1 MINKNKSGL
10 QIAREKKQMEPLE
23 LAALLLELAALLKV
37 NESVLKGWEAGG
49 GIIHLDTVIELMNI
63 LDTSSEMILFNECR
77 RGLNIETLT
86 DEQRDVIFDLYKL
99 MKDNK

>member
-23 LAALLLELAALLKV
+23 LAALLKV

-49 GIIHLDTVIELMNI
+49 GIIH

>member
-1 MINKNKSGL
+1 MTTKNKSGL
-10 QIAREKKQMEPLE
+10 QIAREKRKMKP
-23 LAALLLELAALLKV
+23 LELAALLKV

-49 GIIHLDTVIELMNI
+49 WIIHLDTLIELMKI
-63 LDTSSEMILFNECR
+63 LYTSSEMILFNESR
-77 RGLNIETLT
+77 KGLNIETLT

>member
-23 LAALLLELAALLKV
+23 LAALLKV
-37 NESVLKGWEAGG
+37 NESVLKGWEAGA
-49 GIIHLDTVIELMNI
+49 GIIHVDKVIELMNI

-77 RGLNIETLT
+77 QGLVIETLT
-86 DEQRDVIFDLYKL
+86 DEQRDVIFNLYKL
-99 MKDNK
+99 MRDNK

>member
-23 LAALLLELAALLKV
+23 LAALLKV

-49 GIIHLDTVIELMNI
+49 YSFRYSNRT
-63 LDTSSEMILFNECR
+63 NEHFR
-77 RGLNIETLT
+77 Y
-86 DEQRDVIFDLYKL
+86 IF
-99 MKDNK
+99 

>member
-1 MINKNKSGL
+1 
-10 QIAREKKQMEPLE
+10 
-23 LAALLLELAALLKV
+23 
-37 NESVLKGWEAGG
+37 
-49 GIIHLDTVIELMNI
+49 MNI

>member
-10 QIAREKKQMEPLE
+10 QIAREKKQMEP
-23 LAALLLELAALLKV
+23 LELAALLKV

-63 LDTSSEMILFNECR
+63 
-77 RGLNIETLT
+77 
-86 DEQRDVIFDLYKL
+86 
-99 MKDNK
+99 

>member
-23 LAALLLELAALLKV
+23 LATLLKV

-99 MKDNK
+99 MKDNR